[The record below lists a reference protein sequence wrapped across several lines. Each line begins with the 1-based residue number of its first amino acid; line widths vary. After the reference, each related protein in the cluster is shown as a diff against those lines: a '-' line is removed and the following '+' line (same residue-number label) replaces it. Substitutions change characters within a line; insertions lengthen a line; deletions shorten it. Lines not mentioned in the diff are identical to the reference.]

1 MTVYVD
7 YHPPCDRKCVRCKE
21 WKNFMNFQEH
31 YYSKADRYLL
41 QYKHTVTSCKC
52 LDAMKEYNTSK
63 TRKSEGHKYNVI
75 TFPQG

>member
-1 MTVYVD
+1 
-7 YHPPCDRKCVRCKE
+7 
-21 WKNFMNFQEH
+21 MNFQEH

-75 TFPQG
+75 TFHQG